1 MILAQ
6 VRKLCREIRSCPDGI
21 FPRTAHQYG
30 DWIWT
35 HRRSSCGNHYDAD
48 REVASVRPLRILGHI
63 AAAEP
68 GAKSPRAADK
78 TPSTAKDAVKRMRI
92 HLSC

>member
-21 FPRTAHQYG
+21 FPRTAHHYG

-48 REVASVRPLRILGHI
+48 REVASLRPLRILGHI
-63 AAAEP
+63 ERAT
-68 GAKSPRAADK
+68 PRRLGK
-78 TPSTAKDAVKRMRI
+78 TRDVAGGQRERGGMPDGV
-92 HLSC
+92 L